1 MFFSSFFNCIL
12 ARLILAFTFNHFF
25 GLMGLYWACM
35 LAPFV
40 SVPLGF
46 WYERSNRWKRSVVV
60 GQAEEKASCRLC
72 PLRKR
77 KKGENQIVT
86 ELTDE
91 KPLDFAGE
99 SWYSNV

>member
-1 MFFSSFFNCIL
+1 
-12 ARLILAFTFNHFF
+12 
-25 GLMGLYWACM
+25 MGLYWACM

-60 GQAEEKASCRLC
+60 GQAEEKGELPAVSAQEEE
-72 PLRKR
+72 
-77 KKGENQIVT
+77 KGENQIVT